1 MKVSIIIPIY
11 NRLYSTIKL
20 INKLH
25 GQIEGKEKQDQVQ
38 VICINDGSTEET
50 ECEPAIE
57 ELCKIY
63 GFEYYKQKN
72 IGGAATCNKGISK
85 VKGDYFTFI
94 DCDDDITD
102 DYIQNI
108 FSELGDNEH
117 LIAYKWY
124 FKEPRVLGEW
134 HDRPYVNWNVWSY
147 LFRTDYFSEFKFDE
161 NINVGWDYDFVH
173 RSIGSKPDMYIRYV
187 PTKALVIYD
196 SENPQSVTNKFH
208 RGEIKVRKDDK

>member
-1 MKVSIIIPIY
+1 MTVSIIIPIY
-11 NRLYSTIKL
+11 NRLHSTIKL
-20 INKLH
+20 LNKLYS
-25 GQIEGKEKQDQVQ
+25 QLEAQKRLDEVQ
-38 VICINDGSTEET
+38 VICINDGSKEELI
-50 ECEPAIE
+50 CEPAVE
-57 ELCKIY
+57 ALCKVY
-63 GFEYYKQKN
+63 GFEYTKQKN
-72 IGGAATCNKGISK
+72 IGGAATCNKGIEK

-94 DCDDDITD
+94 DCDDDIVD

-134 HDRPYVNWNVWSY
+134 HDKPYVNWNVWSY
-147 LFRTDYFSEFKFDE
+147 LFRTDYFSKFKFDE

-196 SENPQSVTNKFH
+196 SENPQSITNMFH
-208 RGEIKVRKDDK
+208 RGEIKVRKDEK

>member
-1 MKVSIIIPIY
+1 MKISIIIPVY

-20 INKLH
+20 LNKLH
-25 GQIEGKEKQDQVQ
+25 NQIEDKEKQADVQ
-38 VICINDGSTEET
+38 VICINDGSTEEL
-50 ECEPAIE
+50 ECEPAIQ

-63 GFEYYKQKN
+63 GFEYTKQKN

-94 DCDDDITD
+94 DCDDDIVD
-102 DYIQNI
+102 EYIDNI
-108 FSELGDNEH
+108 FSELGDGEH

-134 HDRPYVNWNVWSY
+134 HDKPYVNWNVWSY
-147 LFRTDYFSEFKFDE
+147 LFRTDYFSKFSFDE

-173 RSIGSKPDMYIRYV
+173 RSVGSDPRIYIRYASN
-187 PTKALVIYD
+187 KALVIYN
-196 SENPQSVTNKFH
+196 EQNPQSITNKFH
-208 RGEIKVRKDDK
+208 RGEIKARKDEE

>member
-1 MKVSIIIPIY
+1 MRVSIIIPIY

-25 GQIEGKEKQDQVQ
+25 GQIEGQKKLDQVQ

-50 ECEPAIE
+50 ECEPAIS

-147 LFRTDYFSEFKFDE
+147 LFRTDYFSKFRFGE

-173 RSIGSKPDMYIRYV
+173 RSIGSDPSIYIRYT
-187 PTKALVIYD
+187 PNKALIIYND
-196 SENPQSVTNKFH
+196 KNPQSITNKFH
-208 RGEIKVRKDDK
+208 RGEIKVRKDGK